1 MSISTDA
8 LLRAMRTLHASAFSL
23 ATALLCQH
31 AVAQAATLGCGPF
44 TRGALEVP
52 HPRDDDPRARATFE
66 HIKNAVKTEPHRV
79 LFFGDSLTE
88 GFNSAVWRE
97 HMAPRG
103 VLNAGIGGDTTE
115 ELLWRLQNGNLDGP
129 PPELVVLLIGSN
141 DLARGRTPEMAA
153 EGIRADLLMLRQ
165 SLPNA
170 KILLLGLWP
179 RRDMP
184 RITERHEI
192 EDVNRLIASC
202 ADGKQIRFA
211 DLGRFL
217 LEPDG
222 QLSREISPDLVH
234 FNARGYARIASTLNE
249 LIDQLL
255 DHR

>member
-1 MSISTDA
+1 MLISTDV
-8 LLRAMRTLHASAFSL
+8 LSRVMHTLHALAFSL
-23 ATALLCQH
+23 AAALLSQH
-31 AVAQAATLGCGPF
+31 AVAQATLGCGPF
-44 TRGALEVP
+44 IRAALEVP
-52 HPRDDDPRARATFE
+52 RPRDDDARARATFE
-66 HIKNAVKTEPHRV
+66 HIKNAVKTEPHRA
-79 LFFGDSLTE
+79 LFLGDSLTE

-115 ELLWRLQNGNLDGP
+115 ELHWRLQNGNRDGP
-129 PPELVVLLIGSN
+129 PPELVVLLIGRN

-165 SLPNA
+165 RLPNA
-170 KILLLGLWP
+170 KILLLALWP

-211 DLGRFL
+211 DLGGLL
-217 LEPDG
+217 LEPDEH
-222 QLSREISPDLVH
+222 LSREFSPDLVH
-234 FNARGYARIASTLNE
+234 FNARGYARIAPTLGE